1 MSITT
6 SKAARK
12 YLPHFNSTTK
22 PPEPPSEPAYLLVA
36 FLIDDD
42 ALQARVGAARQ
53 LLLLGGLA
61 RLLLALAF
69 AFDEFGRL
77 GAGAAPETLRADMDR
92 AESS

>member
-61 RLLLALAF
+61 RLLLAFAF